1 MICFAL
7 YSIDA
12 LSISLISLDFD
23 YEYMVLAGR
32 RDSVWW
38 KGDVEADGGR
48 LIIELVLKVLWQ

>member
-12 LSISLISLDFD
+12 LSISLNSLDFD
-23 YEYMVLAGR
+23 CEYMVLVGR

-38 KGDVEADGGR
+38 EGDVEADGGR